1 MIRAFSGMKDEG
13 LLLTDTYNQ
22 MTMAYTL
29 SVWAVVFF
37 CVMTVGRTQLF
48 LVKPTGVSLYT

>member
-1 MIRAFSGMKDEG
+1 MKDEG

-37 CVMTVGRTQLF
+37 FVMTVGRTQLF